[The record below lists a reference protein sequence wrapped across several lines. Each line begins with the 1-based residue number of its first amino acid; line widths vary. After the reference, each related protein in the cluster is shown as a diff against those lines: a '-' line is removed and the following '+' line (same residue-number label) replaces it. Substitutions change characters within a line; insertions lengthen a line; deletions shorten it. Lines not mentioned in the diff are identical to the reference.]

1 MRAVRELDRIN
12 ATTKAIEKAMID
24 KDIRRREDLAVMIDM
39 PLSTFNLHMRNGRW
53 TVPQMARIFLA
64 LDMSLD
70 DAGIVL
76 GVKR

>member
-39 PLSTFNLHMRNGRW
+39 PLSTFNLHMQNGRW
-53 TVPQMARIFLA
+53 TVPQMARIFRA
-64 LDMSLD
+64 LNMSLD

-76 GVKR
+76 GVK

>member
-24 KDIRRREDLAVMIDM
+24 KDIRRREELAVMIDM

-53 TVPQMARIFLA
+53 TVPQMARIFRA
-64 LDMSLD
+64 LNMSLD

-76 GVKR
+76 GVK